1 MKVQKGEAGY
11 LQARRNRLI
20 IEVLIYVILVVGILL
35 FGIIQTKT
43 KLNYFTIAA
52 VFLCLPGCRALV
64 NLIMVLPNKSIK
76 PELKQEIDEKTEYLD
91 VVYDLVV
98 TSEKSA
104 MPIQAIVI
112 SSNTVCGYTSSFK
125 VSKSYA
131 AEHIKSIL
139 EQNGIERVTVKVF
152 RDYVSFLSRAEGL
165 NSMAAIQ
172 RPDEERIQAIRSLI
186 LDISL

>member
-11 LQARRNRLI
+11 LQARKNKLLI
-20 IEVLIYVILVVGILL
+20 IVLIYVVVIVGTLI
-35 FGIIQTKT
+35 FGYIQTKT
-43 KLNYFTIAA
+43 RLNFFTMGAIL
-52 VFLCLPGCRALV
+52 VCLPGCRALV

-76 PELKQEIDEKTEYLD
+76 PEIKEEIDAKTEYLD
-91 VVYDLVV
+91 VIYDLVV

-112 SSNTVCGYTSSFK
+112 SENTVCGYTSSFK

-131 AEHIKSIL
+131 GEHIKSIL
-139 EQNGIERVTVKVF
+139 EQNGIEKVTVKVF

-172 RPDEERIQAIRSLI
+172 QPDEERIQAIRSLI